1 MNEAEKERLKEIF
14 RSSKGIVDHEFSQ
27 EVIDACKPYEDARH
41 QRILN
46 GETTLELEEAALM
59 AEWREL
65 NKK

>member
-41 QRILN
+41 QPMCDTRER
-46 GETTLELEEAALM
+46 G
-59 AEWREL
+59 AESR
-65 NKK
+65 

>member
-27 EVIDACKPYEDARH
+27 EVIDACKPYEDARR

-46 GETTLELEEAALM
+46 GETTLEQEEAALM